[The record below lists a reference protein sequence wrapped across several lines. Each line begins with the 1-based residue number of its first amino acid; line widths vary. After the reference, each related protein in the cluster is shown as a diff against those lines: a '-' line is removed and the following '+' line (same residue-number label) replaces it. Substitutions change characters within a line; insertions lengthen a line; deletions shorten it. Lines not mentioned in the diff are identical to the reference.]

1 MRAGASAGR
10 RPRTRVD
17 MMMIRRDV
25 TRAPAGGARVAV
37 ERAVSRPGPAGGSR
51 PPMMPCELSC
61 SGQMG
66 ARSPFRSLSRGLVGV
81 KGGRPATTTHQ
92 GTKRASNVAARA
104 GWLAGWLAGGIRGW
118 IRHVRP
124 GCARAWIVRA

>member
-1 MRAGASAGR
+1 VRAGASAGR

-66 ARSPFRSLSRGLVGV
+66 ARSPFRSLSRGLVGRER
-81 KGGRPATTTHQ
+81 GRPAATWRH
-92 GTKRASNVAARA
+92 A
-104 GWLAGWLAGGIRGW
+104 LAGWLAGGIRDGSATY
-118 IRHVRP
+118 
-124 GCARAWIVRA
+124 GQGARARGSCVREASESLVSLGCC